1 MSDRATTDVVKLAR
15 RLVDEP
21 SENPPGEEAGVAD
34 VLRERLESSP
44 VDFSVETTDVLP
56 DRPNVIATAGD
67 PSRGHVL
74 LTGHTDVVPADPE
87 QWTGHPYELA
97 TADGRLV
104 GRGISDMK
112 GSLAAK
118 VIAAE
123 SYLSNTAEPGAVT
136 LAFVVDEEH
145 LGRGTQALVEDGIG
159 AEYAILGEPSRLD
172 VCVAQKGV
180 VRYRVTVEG
189 ESAHS
194 GSPDEGR
201 NAISGVARLVDR
213 FESLDARRR
222 TETNHPHLTPETVTV
237 TEIEGGTAPNVVPDV
252 ATLTVDWRTLPAEG
266 QSPESYDET
275 VERICSAVQSETE
288 LSIEPERTV
297 FARGVELD
305 SDHELV
311 TELRASAADVDVDA
325 SAVGFNAATDAR
337 FLVHEADVPTVLFGP
352 GSIEDDAHTVDE
364 SIDRTALSDTVAT
377 YERALERLLD

>member
-1 MSDRATTDVVKLAR
+1 MSDRSTADVVELAR
-15 RLVDEP
+15 RLVNEP
-21 SENPPGEEAGVAD
+21 SENPPGEEAGVAA
-34 VLRERLESSP
+34 VLRDRLESSP
-44 VDFSVETTDVLP
+44 VEFSVETTEVLP
-56 DRPNVIATAGD
+56 DRPNVVATAGD

-74 LTGHTDVVPADPE
+74 LTGHTDVVPADPD

-97 TADGRLV
+97 TTDGRLV

-118 VIAAE
+118 VVAAE
-123 SYLSNTAEPGAVT
+123 SYLSRTADPGAVT

-145 LGRGTQALVEDGIG
+145 LGRGTQALVADGVE

-194 GSPDEGR
+194 GTPDEGR
-201 NAISGVARLVDR
+201 NAISGARRLADR

-222 TETNHPHLTPETVTV
+222 SETDHPHLTPETVTV

-252 ATLTVDWRTLPAEG
+252 ATLTVDWRTLPTEG
-266 QSPESYDET
+266 RSPEPYDET
-275 VERICSAVQSETE
+275 VDRICSAVRAETA
-288 LSIEPERTV
+288 LSIEVERTV
-297 FARGVELD
+297 FARGVEVD
-305 SDHELV
+305 PDHELV
-311 TELRASAADVDVDA
+311 TELLKSASDVDVDA

-337 FLVHEADVPTVLFGP
+337 FLVHEAGVPTVLFGP
-352 GSIEDDAHTVDE
+352 GSIADDAHTVDE
-364 SIDRTALSDTVAT
+364 SIDRTALSDTVST